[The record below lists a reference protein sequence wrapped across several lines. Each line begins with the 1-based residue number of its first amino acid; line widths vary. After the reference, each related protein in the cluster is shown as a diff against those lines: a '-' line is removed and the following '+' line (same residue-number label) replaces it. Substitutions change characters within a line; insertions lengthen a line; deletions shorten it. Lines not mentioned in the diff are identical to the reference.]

1 MYHLALQRLSCKVP
15 YEGGDEE
22 VDRRRGGKTTSKSGQ
37 EWSLLTPRGLS
48 RRGKRGESW
57 LESHQWCP
65 NDPYGLWES
74 EEDIDIYIDVY
85 IYKLFQTCSI
95 QIDLGTCLN
104 RGYSL

>member
-1 MYHLALQRLSCKVP
+1 MYHDHLALQRLSCKVP

-37 EWSLLTPRGLS
+37 EWSSLTPRVLS
-48 RRGKRGESW
+48 RTGKRGESW

-74 EEDIDIYIDVY
+74 EV
-85 IYKLFQTCSI
+85 K
-95 QIDLGTCLN
+95 
-104 RGYSL
+104 